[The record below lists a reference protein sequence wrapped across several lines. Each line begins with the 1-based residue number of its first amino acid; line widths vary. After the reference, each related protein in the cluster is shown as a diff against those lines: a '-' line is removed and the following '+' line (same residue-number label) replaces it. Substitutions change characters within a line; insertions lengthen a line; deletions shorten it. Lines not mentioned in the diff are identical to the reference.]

1 MDSNVDK
8 TNFIATLVIILLVS
22 VPLVLNPEAGARVM
36 QDAYAYIA
44 TNFGWLYLLG
54 GIAALFLLLWLAFGR
69 YGQVR
74 LGAQGESPEFSTYS
88 WVAMLFCAGIGA
100 GLMYWS
106 AIEWAYYYQSPPFGA
121 EPESLEAAQWAS
133 SYGVFHW
140 GLIAWAFYCLPTLA
154 IAYPFYAQRVPVL
167 KYSVACHYWLQ
178 GREESWPARVMD
190 FLFMIALIGGAG
202 SSLGFSTPLIAAL
215 VSRLTGIEVSFGLE
229 VAVVLGCVVIFAT
242 SVYLGLERGIKRL
255 SDINMVLALLLLLFV
270 LLAGP
275 TLFLLKSALNSI
287 GTVLQNFVA
296 MSTWTDPFT
305 ESRFVED
312 WTIFYWAWW
321 IAYGPFV
328 GLFVTRIS
336 RGRTIREVILGMLI
350 YGSLGCA
357 LFYLVL
363 GNFSLGLQ
371 LSGELDV
378 LSILND
384 QDGNQAIIAGLEQ
397 LPLAGALIALFCF
410 VSVVFSA
417 TTYDSASYT
426 LASSATHHLHPSE
439 DPPRW
444 HRSFW
449 AFALAVLP
457 VTLMYIGGIKVAQT
471 AVLVASLP
479 LLFTLVLSSGS
490 LLLSLRQD
498 HGPKSVQID
507 KDGMA

>member
-1 MDSNVDK
+1 LPQYWSTRLDANVDK
-8 TNFIATLVIILLVS
+8 TNFVATLVIILLVS
-22 VPLVLNPEAGARVM
+22 VPLVLYPSEGAAIM
-36 QDAYAYIA
+36 QNSYQFIA
-44 TNFGWLYLLG
+44 TNFGWLYLLAG
-54 GIAALFLLLWLAFGR
+54 VAAVVLLVWLAFGR
-69 YGQVR
+69 YGHIV
-74 LGAQGESPEFSTYS
+74 LGVAGEKPEFSTYS

-106 AIEWAYYYQSPPFGA
+106 AIEWAYYYQSPPFGV
-121 EPESLEAAQWAS
+121 EPESVEAAKWAS

-140 GLIAWAFYCLPTLA
+140 GVIAWAFYCLPTLA
-154 IAYPFYAQRVPVL
+154 IAYPFYRERVPVL
-167 KYSVACHYWLQ
+167 KYSVACHYWLK
-178 GREESWPARVMD
+178 GREENVFARLMD

-215 VSRLTGIEVSFGLE
+215 ISRLTGIEINFGLE
-229 VAVVLGCVVIFAT
+229 VAVVVACVTIFAG
-242 SVYLGLERGIKRL
+242 SVYMGLEKGIKRL
-255 SDINMVLALLLLLFV
+255 SDLNLFLALLLLVFILV
-270 LLAGP
+270 AGP
-275 TLFLLKSALNSI
+275 TLFLVKSALNSV
-287 GTVLQNFVA
+287 GTVVQNFVT

-336 RGRTIREVILGMLI
+336 KGRTIREVVLGMLF

-371 LSGELDV
+371 MSGELDV
-378 LSILND
+378 LAILKE
-384 QDGNQAIIAGLEQ
+384 QDGNQAIVAGFDQ
-397 LPLAGALIALFCF
+397 LPWSGVAIALFCF
-410 VSVVFSA
+410 VSIIFAA

-426 LASSATHHLHPSE
+426 LASSASHRLHPSE

-457 VTLMYIGGIKVAQT
+457 ITLMYIGGIKVAQT
-471 AVLVASLP
+471 AVLVVSLP
-479 LLFTLVLSSGS
+479 ILFTGVLSTTS
-490 LLLSLRQD
+490 LLLSLKSD
-498 HGPKSVQID
+498 HADTLP
-507 KDGMA
+507 